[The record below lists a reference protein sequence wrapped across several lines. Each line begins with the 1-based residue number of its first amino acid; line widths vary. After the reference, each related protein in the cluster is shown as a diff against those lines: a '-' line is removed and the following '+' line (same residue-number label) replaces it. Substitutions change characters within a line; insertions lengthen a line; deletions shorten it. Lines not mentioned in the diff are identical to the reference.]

1 MIDAILEQLKN
12 KRILILGFGKEGK
25 SSLRFI
31 VKHELSKQ
39 IGIADLNPIDA
50 NELHANMDISIYC
63 GQNYLDAIAKY
74 DIILK
79 TPGIKTDQLK
89 LHPKQLL
96 SSQTD
101 LFLQAFHQQTIGIT
115 GTKGKSTTTSLVH
128 HILVTA
134 GKNCLITGN
143 IGIPCFDSVSSVKP
157 HTWVVFELSA
167 HQLEHIHRSP
177 HIAVLLNLFE
187 EHLDHFGSIEAYF
200 HAKKN
205 IYAKAGETDIL
216 IAHKSLQQMTESF
229 TGKTLFFPMEM
240 FSINAANPLPGSHNL
255 LNIQAAI
262 LCATEAGIPV
272 QESLASL
279 QSFRPL
285 PHRLEYIGQFDGV
298 KFYNDSIATITEAT
312 ILALQTLDQVD
323 WLLLGGFDRG
333 INYMPLAEQL
343 LSHPIQHILVT
354 GKAGMRMMHL
364 LQDNGYQG
372 NLHTFKTLR
381 EAFEMMAEQSQPGEV
396 CLLSPAAASYDSYKN
411 FEQRGA
417 MFAELSRNFKR
428 KRSSQ
433 GA

>member
-1 MIDAILEQLKN
+1 MIDVILEQLKN

-31 VKHELSKQ
+31 IKHALSTQ
-39 IGIADLNPIDA
+39 IGIADLSPIDA
-50 NELHANMDISIYC
+50 NELPANMDISIYS
-63 GQNYLDAIAKY
+63 GQHYLNAIAKY

-79 TPGIKTDQLK
+79 TPGIKTDQFK
-89 LHPKQLL
+89 LHPDQLL

-128 HILVTA
+128 HILVSA
-134 GKNCLITGN
+134 GKDSLITGN
-143 IGIPCFDSVSSVKP
+143 IGIPCFDSVASIKP
-157 HTWVVFELSA
+157 NTLVVFELSA

-187 EHLDHFGSIEAYF
+187 EHLDHFGSKEAYF
-200 HAKKN
+200 QAKKN
-205 IYAKAGETDIL
+205 IYAKADETDIL
-216 IAHKSLQQMTESF
+216 IAHKSLQQMAAGF
-229 TGKTLFFPMEM
+229 TGKTLFFPTEI
-240 FSINAANPLPGSHNL
+240 FSIDASNPLPGSHNL

-272 QESLASL
+272 HASMAAL

-298 KFYNDSIATITEAT
+298 KFYNDSIATIAEAT
-312 ILALQTLDQVD
+312 VLALQTLEKVD

-354 GKAGMRMMHL
+354 GKAGMRMMQL
-364 LQDNGYQG
+364 LQKNGYQG
-372 NLHTFKTLR
+372 DLYTFDTLR
-381 EAFEMMAEQSQPGEV
+381 DAFELMEELSHPGEV
-396 CLLSPAAASYDSYKN
+396 CLLSPAAASYDIYKN
-411 FEQRGA
+411 FEHRGT
-417 MFAELSRNFKR
+417 MFVELSRSFNR
-428 KRSSQ
+428 KRSP
-433 GA
+433 

>member
-1 MIDAILEQLKN
+1 MIDVILEQLKN

-25 SSLRFI
+25 SSLQFI
-31 VKHELSKQ
+31 IKHALSTQ
-39 IGIADLNPIDA
+39 IGIADLSPIEA
-50 NELHANMDISIYC
+50 NELPAGMDISIYS
-63 GQNYLDAIAKY
+63 GQHYLDAIAKY

-79 TPGIKTDQLK
+79 TPGIKTDQFK
-89 LHPKQLL
+89 LHPDQLL

-128 HILVTA
+128 HILDSA
-134 GKNCLITGN
+134 GKDCLITGN
-143 IGIPCFDSVSSVKP
+143 IGIPCFDSVASIKP
-157 HTWVVFELSA
+157 NSLVVFELSA
-167 HQLEHIHRSP
+167 HQLEHIRRSP

-187 EHLDHFGSIEAYF
+187 EHLDHFGSKEAYF
-200 HAKKN
+200 QAKKN
-205 IYAKAGETDIL
+205 IYSKAGEKDIL
-216 IAHKSLQQMTESF
+216 ITHKSLQQLAAGF
-229 TGKTLFFPMEM
+229 TGKTLFFPTEI
-240 FSINAANPLPGSHNL
+240 FSIDASNPLPGSHNQ

-272 QESLASL
+272 QASLASL

-298 KFYNDSIATITEAT
+298 KFYNDSIATIAEAT
-312 ILALQTLDQVD
+312 ILALQTLEKVD

-333 INYMPLAEQL
+333 INYMPLVEHL

-354 GKAGMRMMHL
+354 GKAGMRMMQL

-372 NLHTFKTLR
+372 NLCTFKAMP
-381 EAFEMMAEQSQPGEV
+381 EAFEMMEKQSQTGDV

-411 FEQRGA
+411 FEHRGTI
-417 MFAELSRNFKR
+417 FAELSRSFKR
-428 KRSSQ
+428 KRLL
-433 GA
+433 